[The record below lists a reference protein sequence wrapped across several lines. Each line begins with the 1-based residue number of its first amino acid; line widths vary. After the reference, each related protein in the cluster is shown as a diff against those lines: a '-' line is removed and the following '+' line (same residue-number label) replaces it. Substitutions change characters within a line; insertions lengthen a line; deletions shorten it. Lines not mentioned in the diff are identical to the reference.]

1 MVWYGP
7 LFRKQANSMHLTET
21 KQIEPKQFSKDKK
34 IKVNSQS
41 RLNIELYKMIFG
53 MGNSKIIEAKLSRTT
68 KFIPEA
74 GTYNM

>member
-7 LFRKQANSMHLTET
+7 LFRKQANLMHLTET
-21 KQIEPKQFSKDKK
+21 KQIEPKQFSKAKK
-34 IKVNSQS
+34 IKVNFQS
-41 RLNIELYKMIFG
+41 LKIELYKMIFG

-74 GTYNM
+74 GTDNM